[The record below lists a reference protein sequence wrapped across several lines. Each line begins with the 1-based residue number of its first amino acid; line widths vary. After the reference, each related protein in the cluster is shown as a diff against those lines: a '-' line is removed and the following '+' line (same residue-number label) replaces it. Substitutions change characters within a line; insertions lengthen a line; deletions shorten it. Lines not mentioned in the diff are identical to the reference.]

1 MSWYVRYKVLRV
13 PINDCG
19 LQYLADD
26 DDPDDILQSKYP
38 GAVSYKDAGKFTVTY
53 TSDGSFL
60 DYILEHEW
68 DCDGEYCKVRELRDS
83 EKELYRKVFQVIC
96 PDIDMDKVR
105 LVDYCYYNSC
115 EPDGYYDITTDPF
128 YKELQF
134 ICSIEGL
141 Q

>member
-13 PINDCG
+13 PVNDCG
-19 LQYLADD
+19 LQYLTDD

-38 GAVSYKDAGKFTVTY
+38 GVVSYKDAGKFTVTY
-53 TSDGSFL
+53 TSDGLFL

-68 DCDGEYCKVRELRDS
+68 DCDGEYVKVRELRDS
-83 EKELYRKVFQVIC
+83 EKELYRKVFQLIC

-105 LVDYCYYNSC
+105 LVDYCYYNCC
-115 EPDGYYDITTDPF
+115 EPDGYYDITSDPF